1 MFKRPFSIKSGHR
14 PDYVILAV
22 ALFLLLV
29 GFLALAS
36 ASSDIGKV
44 RFNDTLYYVWQQ
56 VLKGLIPGLIGF
68 VAGYFIY
75 YRRFKKAALI
85 LFLINLVLLF
95 LVFVPKIGI
104 EANGSRRWIGFGSFS
119 FQPSELLKIT
129 FILYIASL
137 FSGQR
142 IKSLGNKGGWRT
154 YGIFLLVSAVVGGLI
169 FFQPA
174 TTMAVIIIA
183 SGMVVYF
190 LSGKS
195 LTQLAAQ
202 VGISLAAAVL
212 VVAVLSIATP
222 YRMARVIPFWNVV
235 AEKYFPS
242 AVVKN
247 ASNDTYHVNQALMA
261 IGTGGVTGVGFG
273 KSTSKYSIL
282 PEPMG
287 DSIFAVIAE
296 EFGFIGSA
304 ILIILYLVL
313 FWRSM
318 RIAQKSNDDFAKL
331 TVVGFVSVLAIQ
343 AIIHIGAN
351 TGLLPYTGVPLPFI
365 SYGGTSLAVTL
376 TMMGIIANISKHST
390 LL

>member
-1 MFKRPFSIKSGHR
+1 MLNI
-14 PDYVILAV
+14 
-22 ALFLLLV
+22 
-29 GFLALAS
+29 
-36 ASSDIGKV
+36 
-44 RFNDTLYYVWQQ
+44 
-56 VLKGLIPGLIGF
+56 
-68 VAGYFIY
+68 
-75 YRRFKKAALI
+75 
-85 LFLINLVLLF
+85 VLLF
-95 LVFVPKIGI
+95 LVFVPGIGLEI
-104 EANGSRRWIGFGSFS
+104 NGSRRWIEFGLFS
-119 FQPSELLKIT
+119 FQPSEFLKIT

-142 IKSLGNKGGWRT
+142 IKELSGKGGWRT
-154 YGIFLLVSAVVGGLI
+154 YGIFLLVSAIVGVLI

-174 TTMAVIIIA
+174 TTMAVIIVV

-195 LTQLAAQ
+195 VKQLTAQIVVSVGAAIL
-202 VGISLAAAVL
+202 VLAVL
-212 VVAVLSIATP
+212 AVATP
-222 YRMARVIPFWNVV
+222 YRMARVIPFWNVL

-242 AVVKN
+242 VVVKS
-247 ASNDTYHVNQALMA
+247 ASTDSFHLNQALMA
-261 IGTGGVTGVGFG
+261 IGTGGLTGVGFG

-296 EFGFIGSA
+296 EFGFIGSL

-313 FWRSM
+313 FWRSIK
-318 RIAQKSNDDFAKL
+318 IASKSNDEFARL
-331 TVVGFVSVLAIQ
+331 AVTGFVSVLAIQ

-351 TGLLPYTGVPLPFI
+351 TGILPYTGVPLPFI

-376 TMMGIIANISKHST
+376 TMMGIMANISKHST

>member
-1 MFKRPFSIKSGHR
+1 MFKRAFSIKSGHR
-14 PDYVILAV
+14 PDYVILVV

-36 ASSDIGKV
+36 ASSDIGKI
-44 RFNDTLYYVWQQ
+44 RFNNTLYYVWQQ
-56 VLKGLIPGLIGF
+56 VIKGLIPGLIGF
-68 VAGYFIY
+68 IAGYFIY
-75 YRRFKKAALI
+75 YRKLKKLT
-85 LFLINLVLLF
+85 LFLFLLNIVLLF
-95 LVFVPKIGI
+95 LVFVPGIGLEI
-104 EANGSRRWIGFGSFS
+104 NGSRRWIEFGLFS
-119 FQPSELLKIT
+119 FQPSEFLKIT

-142 IKSLGNKGGWRT
+142 IKELSGKGGWRT
-154 YGIFLLVSAVVGGLI
+154 YGIFLLVSAIVGVLI

-174 TTMAVIIIA
+174 TTMAVIIVV

-195 LTQLAAQ
+195 VKQLTAQIVVSVGAAIL
-202 VGISLAAAVL
+202 VLAVL
-212 VVAVLSIATP
+212 AVATP
-222 YRMARVIPFWNVV
+222 YRMARVIPFWNVL

-242 AVVKN
+242 VVVKS
-247 ASNDTYHVNQALMA
+247 ASTDSFHLNQALMA
-261 IGTGGVTGVGFG
+261 IGTGGLTGVGFG

-296 EFGFIGSA
+296 EFGFIGSL

-313 FWRSM
+313 FWRSIK
-318 RIAQKSNDDFAKL
+318 IASKSNDEFARL
-331 TVVGFVSVLAIQ
+331 AVTGFVSVLAIQ

-351 TGLLPYTGVPLPFI
+351 TGILPYTGVPLPFI

-376 TMMGIIANISKHST
+376 TMMGIMANISKHST